1 MTGKSETSSKVKSSN
16 YDLAAN
22 DMPGNLITQTQ
33 LKVRSTLLAA
43 DDVGG
48 INKIYSSLIREER
61 LRMGTKPN
69 SERTDVMSFA
79 VQSGG
84 GNMSRNEPRLESKE
98 ASQWWPDRSK
108 APGRGSGRGRG
119 SQRSA
124 PFTRQGRGIFNAPRA
139 NVASNSI
146 HPSATASTSKPAL
159 GDLEKSGLLGLTEDQ
174 WQLLKATFQEQT
186 PTTSSMTEE
195 SRTPSSTEWPSIN
208 EAGNELP
215 HSENPVL
222 SDPSNTACE
231 NENEATCGTDDERL
245 ARDFLAVPAS
255 TVASES
261 AFSSSGR
268 LVSPHRNRL
277 HPKTLEA
284 LMCAQS
290 WLWAAEMQGE
300 ASTGYAT
307 IYNDVE
313 SEDSCITREYIL
325 PDRMFLN
332 SSFESVTYHV
342 SEAFSEELMHFSI
355 S

>member
-124 PFTRQGRGIFNAPRA
+124 PFTRQGRGSFNAPRA

-186 PTTSSMTEE
+186 PTTSSMTGPHFEDADWSGLVCFSLPCVE
-195 SRTPSSTEWPSIN
+195 NIKNGVEKRLCLNALKKQPVVLYRNILPCTIRPKPNQRKDLELTKPRKDETSSYKSHP
-208 EAGNELP
+208 
-215 HSENPVL
+215 
-222 SDPSNTACE
+222 
-231 NENEATCGTDDERL
+231 GTHD
-245 ARDFLAVPAS
+245 
-255 TVASES
+255 
-261 AFSSSGR
+261 SSG
-268 LVSPHRNRL
+268 
-277 HPKTLEA
+277 
-284 LMCAQS
+284 
-290 WLWAAEMQGE
+290 
-300 ASTGYAT
+300 
-307 IYNDVE
+307 
-313 SEDSCITREYIL
+313 
-325 PDRMFLN
+325 
-332 SSFESVTYHV
+332 
-342 SEAFSEELMHFSI
+342 
-355 S
+355 

>member
-124 PFTRQGRGIFNAPRA
+124 PFTRQGRGSFNAPRA

-231 NENEATCGTDDERL
+231 NENEATCGTSDEVTGDSTDRGGSNSSVDPNIDNGSSQL
-245 ARDFLAVPAS
+245 GRGHRHKQPSVLLRDFVTHTETEDGLKFPCGKNKVLA
-255 TVASES
+255 
-261 AFSSSGR
+261 
-268 LVSPHRNRL
+268 
-277 HPKTLEA
+277 
-284 LMCAQS
+284 
-290 WLWAAEMQGE
+290 
-300 ASTGYAT
+300 
-307 IYNDVE
+307 YNDDAV
-313 SEDSCITREYIL
+313 I
-325 PDRMFLN
+325 
-332 SSFESVTYHV
+332 
-342 SEAFSEELMHFSI
+342 
-355 S
+355 